1 MTSQNLYK
9 KKITVSLPSESKQ
22 SLGGGWSFRRNL
34 IEGLSSQGIEVYED
48 WQKANIILLTS
59 STMVTSEFVDK
70 IKEAG
75 KKIVLRVDNL
85 PRNSRNRNTGTS
97 RLRKYAQLA
106 DEVVYQCEWSRTYLL
121 PFLERHGQVIYNGVD
136 TSIFNP
142 DGPWNP
148 TVVNLEKY
156 ENVYLYSRYNRDETK
171 NWEVAW
177 YKYQLIHQKNPNNIL
192 LLVGQFSPEQ
202 IEYNFD
208 FYNGER
214 VLYLGVI
221 NTPEEMAKI
230 YRSSDYL
237 MATYYNDCY
246 SNTYQ
251 EALACGVKLYEPD
264 MSGGTPELIKNGP
277 RTLKEMT
284 DDYIRLFEGL

>member
-1 MTSQNLYK
+1 MGLTTQNLYK
-9 KKITVSLPSESKQ
+9 KSYSVSLPSESKQ

-34 IEGLSSQGIEVYED
+34 IQGLQDAGITVHDD
-48 WQKANIILLTS
+48 WNKASIVLLTS
-59 STMVTSEFVDK
+59 STMVTSELVDK
-70 IKEAG
+70 IKSSG
-75 KKIVLRVDNL
+75 KKIILRVDNL

-97 RLRKYAQLA
+97 RLKRFASMA
-106 DEVVYQCEWSRTYLL
+106 DEIVYQCEWSQKYLS
-121 PFLERHGQVIYNGVD
+121 PFLDRHGHIIYNGVD
-136 TSIFNP
+136 TTIFNAN
-142 DGPWNP
+142 GPWMNDLS
-148 TVVNLEKY
+148 TY
-156 ENVYLYSRYNRDETK
+156 DVYLYSRYNRDETK

-177 YKYQLIHQKNPNNIL
+177 YKYQLIHRENKNAAL
-192 LLVGQFSPEQ
+192 LLTGQFSPEQ

-214 VLYLGVI
+214 VIYLGVI
-221 NTPEEMAKI
+221 NTPQEMARV

-251 EALACGVKLYEPD
+251 EAMACGVKLFEPD

-277 RTLKEMT
+277 RSLKQMT
-284 DDYIRLFEGL
+284 DDYISLFERL